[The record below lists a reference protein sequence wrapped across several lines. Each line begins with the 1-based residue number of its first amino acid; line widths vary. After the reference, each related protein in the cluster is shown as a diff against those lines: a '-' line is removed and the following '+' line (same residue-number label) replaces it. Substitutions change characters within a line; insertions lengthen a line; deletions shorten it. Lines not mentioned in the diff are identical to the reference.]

1 MAHILPLCR
10 VYRLYT
16 LTCLNCMLTIEFD
29 SFSLQ
34 PNTFQLVIAY
44 DPSRYLTFLTYVY
57 KTMRWDTESKVRRSM
72 IGYFS
77 YKYTQEESLQ
87 LAPSMKSTAFRLDT
101 RTGNTGM
108 EMLSFATTFLYFDLN
123 HFRGSCLTSDV
134 SRIDLY

>member
-1 MAHILPLCR
+1 MNILSMAHIQ
-10 VYRLYT
+10 LYLDSICCT
-16 LTCLNCMLTIEFD
+16 LLTCLNCTLATEFD
-29 SFSLQ
+29 DFSLQ

-108 EMLSFATTFLYFDLN
+108 EMLSFATMFFDFDPN
-123 HFRGSCLTSDV
+123 HFRG
-134 SRIDLY
+134 